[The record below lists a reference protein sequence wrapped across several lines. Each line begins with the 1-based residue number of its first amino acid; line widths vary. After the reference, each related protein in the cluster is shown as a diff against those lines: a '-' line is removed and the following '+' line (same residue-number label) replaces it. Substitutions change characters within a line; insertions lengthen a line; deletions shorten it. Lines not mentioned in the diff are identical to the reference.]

1 MLIAINTTSSYQ
13 LYLIKEKTVVNLLAI
28 VSRDVLESTRKAQ
41 IDGVTMVKEVVS
53 IGMTNGNIMTFNIKE
68 GEAIKLRSEKLFG
81 QSVLPNR

>member
-1 MLIAINTTSSYQ
+1 MNTTSSYQ

-41 IDGVTMVKEVVS
+41 IDGVNMVKEVVS

-68 GEAIKLRSEKLFG
+68 G
-81 QSVLPNR
+81 